1 MCICKKTLVCLT
13 TVQFLITVQHVVNVE
28 VCDTIRSIWNVAR
41 TSICWLPFLMQ
52 LMTWL
57 CPATISGLAP
67 PLEVNDPAQ
76 INLQIHRDTHR

>member
-1 MCICKKTLVCLT
+1 LT

-41 TSICWLPFLMQ
+41 TSICWLPFLMR

-67 PLEVNDPAQ
+67 PLAELLTFSAFWKSSLHVLRERFA
-76 INLQIHRDTHR
+76 